1 MIECRK
7 RRKDEVDEEKDG
19 GRGVVGREGEK
30 ERKKKSEHI
39 LREINKALSFTT
51 LIHYSDSLF
60 VFVEMCLD
68 HEKSWGCCCSEGAWS
83 MVTWT

>member
-7 RRKDEVDEEKDG
+7 RRKDEVDEEKDS

-39 LREINKALSFTT
+39 LRKINKALSFTT
-51 LIHYSDSLF
+51 LIHCLF
-60 VFVEMCLD
+60 ALRCVWIMR
-68 HEKSWGCCCSEGAWS
+68 SPGAAVVVKEHGQW
-83 MVTWT
+83 